1 MKKALFLVTIL
12 TLSVLSTACIN
23 NLAVQELNNKAAEY
37 MKKGDYENAI
47 SRLKSSSDLDENIF
61 ETQYNLAIA
70 YTENEDYDEAIATFE
85 KALALKT
92 SSPDVFYSRA
102 VMYENYAKDLY
113 AGNTKQQKEAQKE
126 AEANAEEEGVE
137 LKQNLNDDGSYKPTD
152 EEKAEIAKYY
162 ELSIADYEKYLET
175 AVSARDNLEV
185 KAKIEQIQGLV
196 ESINSGVDS
205 N

>member
-12 TLSVLSTACIN
+12 TLSVLTTACIN

-47 SRLKSSSDLDENIF
+47 SRLKSSSDLDDSIF

-70 YTENEDYDEAIATFE
+70 YTENEDYDDAIKTFE
-85 KALALKT
+85 KALALKPN
-92 SSPDVFYSRA
+92 SSDVYYSRA

-113 AGNTKQQKEAQKE
+113 AGNTKEQKEAQKE
-126 AEANAEEEGVE
+126 AEDNAEEEGVE
-137 LKQNLNDDGSYKPTD
+137 LKSNYNDDGSYKPTD
-152 EEKAEIAKYY
+152 EEKESIVKYY
-162 ELSIADYEKYLET
+162 EASIADYEKYLET
-175 AVSARDNLEV
+175 AVSANDTLDIKV
-185 KAKIEQIQGLV
+185 KIDQLNGLIESL
-196 ESINSGVDS
+196 NSGVDS